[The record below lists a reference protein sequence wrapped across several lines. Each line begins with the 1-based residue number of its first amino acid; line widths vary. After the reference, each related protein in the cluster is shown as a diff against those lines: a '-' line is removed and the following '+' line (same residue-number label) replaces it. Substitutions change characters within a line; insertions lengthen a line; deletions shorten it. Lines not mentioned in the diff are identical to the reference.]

1 VTQTIVEVFITDTSV
16 TIMTQSLGS
25 FERFFPRCIISKQT
39 GPRKYRDDFVQLR
52 RFYGLIH
59 LKKWKVFFLQNS
71 GTHNVAK
78 RHFYV
83 KESRAVQKKKVRLQ
97 SVVDPIA

>member
-16 TIMTQSLGS
+16 TIMTLGG

-59 LKKWKVFFLQNS
+59 LKKWKVFFAEFGDTQRRQAPLLC
-71 GTHNVAK
+71 K
-78 RHFYV
+78 RI
-83 KESRAVQKKKVRLQ
+83 ACCAKKKVRLQ